1 MFAAARKSLWNA
13 VKAGLMAATL
23 WTCVF
28 SAILW
33 FFSKPTIPYLNF
45 VQILAP
51 YALAFFGTA
60 ALVFECLTQ
69 WIAADAIKFGR
80 D

>member
-1 MFAAARKSLWNA
+1 MFEAIAKGLWKAIKS
-13 VKAGLMAATL
+13 GIMAAVV

-33 FFSKPTIPYLNF
+33 FFSKPTIPYFNF
-45 VQILAP
+45 VSILAP
-51 YALAFFGTA
+51 YSLTLFGTA

-69 WIAADAIKFGR
+69 WIEADAMKVER
-80 D
+80 

>member
-1 MFAAARKSLWNA
+1 MFEAALKSFWNA
-13 VKAGLMAATL
+13 IKSGVIAAL
-23 WTCVF
+23 VWTCVF

-45 VQILAP
+45 VSTLAP

-60 ALVFECLTQ
+60 ALVFEGLTQ
-69 WIAADAIKFGR
+69 WIAADSVKYER
-80 D
+80 E